1 MNTEFDD
8 TTATTEPEKKPS
20 GNGLF
25 KLDWETTEI
34 DLAKGR
40 FVHTLRRPDPELIA
54 KRDDELQTAIPIAKD
69 GSYSMPDP
77 TLNDEVDA
85 KYYDA
90 IAVSAT
96 GYTGEIPELHKAK
109 AFQGLYLREVAV
121 DEDAD
126 IFADEVSVVEEIGG
140 GVVPDFTITHVMRQP
155 SESEIKAYRRKMT
168 GTSEIK
174 PGRRG
179 RQSLVSRSNL
189 KIAMQYYSLW
199 MLRVEGATVNG
210 ETYSSENRD
219 AFLATVDPLIQR
231 HVVTTFANA
240 ITNELLD

>member
-1 MNTEFDD
+1 M
-8 TTATTEPEKKPS
+8 EPK
-20 GNGLF
+20 LF

-40 FVHTLRRPDPELIA
+40 FVHTLKRPDPELIA
-54 KRDDELQTAIPIAKD
+54 KRDEELQTTIPIGKD

-96 GYTGEIPELHKAK
+96 GYAADVPELHKAK
-109 AFQGLYLREVAV
+109 AFQGLYLREVSV

-126 IFADEVSVVEEIGG
+126 IFADEVPVIEEIGG
-140 GVVPDFTITHVMRQP
+140 GVMADFTITHVMRQP
-155 SESEIKAYRRKMT
+155 AESEVKAYRRKMSVT
-168 GTSEIK
+168 HEVK
-174 PGRRG
+174 PGKRG

-189 KIAMQYYSLW
+189 KLAMQYYSLW

-210 ETYSSENRD
+210 ETYSTENRD

-231 HVVTTFANA
+231 QVVTAFANA

>member
-1 MNTEFDD
+1 M
-8 TTATTEPEKKPS
+8 TEPHEKKTS
-20 GNGLF
+20 GDGLF

-40 FVHTLRRPDPELIA
+40 FVHTLKRPDPELIL

-109 AFQGLYLREVAV
+109 AFQGLYLREIDVA
-121 DEDAD
+121 EDAD
-126 IFADEVSVVEEIGG
+126 IFADEVPVIEEIGG

-155 SESEIKAYRRKMT
+155 TESEIKAYRRKMSVT
-168 GTSEIK
+168 HEVK
-174 PGRRG
+174 PGKRG

-189 KIAMQYYSLW
+189 KLAMQYYALW
-199 MLRVEGATVNG
+199 LVRIEGATVND
-210 ETYSSENRD
+210 ETYCERNRD
-219 AFLATVDPLIQR
+219 IFLQTVDPIIQR
-231 HVVTTFANA
+231 HVVTAFANA